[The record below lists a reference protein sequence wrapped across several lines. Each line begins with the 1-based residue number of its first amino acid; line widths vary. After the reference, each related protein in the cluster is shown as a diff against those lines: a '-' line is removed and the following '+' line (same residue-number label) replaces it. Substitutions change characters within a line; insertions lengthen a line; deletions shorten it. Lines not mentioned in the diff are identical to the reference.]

1 MQKAKKILIIGAK
14 GMLGQDLVKVFSAD
28 KNYDVI
34 SWDLENLDITNKN
47 NVFEK
52 IGKLKPEIIIN
63 AAAFTDV
70 DGCEDEAK
78 KDLCMKVNGEAVGYL
93 ASCASQINAILV
105 HYSTD
110 YVFNG
115 KKSEGYKEN
124 EKEIDPVNSYGES
137 KALGEKKL
145 QENTKRF
152 YLIRTSWL
160 YGKGGKNFVDTMLK
174 LSETKKELKV
184 VDDQHGKPTHTV
196 DLAKRTKELIDKNLP
211 YGIYHITNEG
221 ETTWFEFAKKI
232 FEFAKVNVKVNPC
245 TSDEFP
251 RPARRPT
258 YSSLINTKLPASRR
272 WEEALAEYLRT
283 EELKNKN

>member
-1 MQKAKKILIIGAK
+1 MQKIKKILIIGAK
-14 GMLGQDLVKVFSAD
+14 GMLGQDLVKIFSTD

-34 SWDLENLDITNKN
+34 SLDLKNLDITSKDD
-47 NVFEK
+47 VFGK
-52 IGKLKPEIIIN
+52 IGDITPEIIIN
-63 AAAFTDV
+63 AAAFTNV

-78 KDLCMKVNGEAVGYL
+78 KDLCMKVNGEALGYL
-93 ASCASQINAILV
+93 ASCASQINSILV

-115 KKSEGYKEN
+115 KKSEGYKED
-124 EKEIDPVNSYGES
+124 EKEINPVNFYGKS

-145 QENTKRF
+145 QENTKKF

-174 LSETKKELKV
+174 LAETKKELKV
-184 VDDQHGKPTHTV
+184 VDDQHGKPTYTV
-196 DLAKRTKELIDKNLP
+196 DLAKRTKELVDKNLP

-221 ETTWFEFAKKI
+221 ETTWFKFAKKF
-232 FEFAKVNVKVNPC
+232 FELAGVNVKIKPC
-245 TSDEFP
+245 ASREFP

-258 YSSLINTKLPASRR
+258 YSSLINTKLSPSRP
-272 WEEALAEYLRT
+272 WGEALSEYLRT
-283 EELKNKN
+283 K